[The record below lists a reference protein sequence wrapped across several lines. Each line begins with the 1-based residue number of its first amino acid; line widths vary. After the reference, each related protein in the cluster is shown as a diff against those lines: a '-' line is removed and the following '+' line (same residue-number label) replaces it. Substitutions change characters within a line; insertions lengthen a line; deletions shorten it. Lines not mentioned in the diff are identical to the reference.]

1 MKKLIALGMALSLSA
16 AMAANTNYAP
26 NDGTASPGNPGT
38 GLNKAGNDVTSMD
51 PTMLD
56 TNDPT
61 IEGQENGS
69 LERSN
74 TTPNPIPSDTTLEGR
89 APKKQSQESSD
100 EKKVD
105 YRTSPGVNHDTPT
118 TTQPKKP

>member
-1 MKKLIALGMALSLSA
+1 MKKLIALGMALSFSA

-38 GLNKAGNDVTSMD
+38 QLNQAGNEVTNMD
-51 PTMLD
+51 PTILD
-56 TNDPT
+56 TDDPT

-89 APKKQSQESSD
+89 TPKKQSQESTED
-100 EKKVD
+100 KVD
-105 YRTSPGVNHDTPT
+105 YRTSPGVNHDTPAT
-118 TTQPKKP
+118 TEPKKP

>member
-1 MKKLIALGMALSLSA
+1 MKKLIALGLVFSLS
-16 AMAANTNYAP
+16 AMAANTKYAP

-38 GLNKAGNDVTSMD
+38 GLNKAGNDVTNMD
-51 PTMLD
+51 PTILD

-74 TTPNPIPSDTTLEGR
+74 TTPNPIPSDTTLESR
-89 APKKQSQESSD
+89 EIKKQSQEATD
-100 EKKVD
+100 KDKVD
-105 YRTSPGVNHDTPT
+105 YRTTPGVNHDTET
-118 TTQPKKP
+118 TTEEKKP